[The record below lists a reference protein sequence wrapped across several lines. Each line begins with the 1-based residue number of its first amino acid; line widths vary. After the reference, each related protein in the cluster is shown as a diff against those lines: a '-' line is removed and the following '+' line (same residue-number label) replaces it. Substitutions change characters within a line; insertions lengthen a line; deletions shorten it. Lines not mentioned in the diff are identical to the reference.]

1 MIKKEL
7 IAPCGMN
14 CAICIGYFGYT
25 MSGDKRKIKCK
36 GCIPSGKSCAF
47 IKKLMKD
54 ELKYC
59 YECKDFPCVQ
69 LEKLDKKYRK
79 RFDMSM
85 IDNLKYIKENGMD
98 KFLKKQV
105 EKYECPNCGDLI
117 SVHTKKCYNCDYS
130 I

>member
-54 ELKYC
+54 ELKFYMFL
-59 YECKDFPCVQ
+59 YQKYLVLFDQQ
-69 LEKLDKKYRK
+69 LMLLE
-79 RFDMSM
+79 SQQ
-85 IDNLKYIKENGMD
+85 NH
-98 KFLKKQV
+98 
-105 EKYECPNCGDLI
+105 
-117 SVHTKKCYNCDYS
+117 VHHYPS
-130 I
+130 